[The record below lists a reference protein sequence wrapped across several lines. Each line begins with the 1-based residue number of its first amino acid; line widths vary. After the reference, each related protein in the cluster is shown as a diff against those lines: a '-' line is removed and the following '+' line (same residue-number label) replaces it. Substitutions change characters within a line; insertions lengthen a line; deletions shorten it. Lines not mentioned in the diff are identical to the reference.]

1 LKSVETP
8 AGFAFG
14 GRGVK
19 ILRQAASE
27 PEIRMKLLLIQS
39 GGTSHRFLVDDG
51 RPEADAKFGL
61 PLARM
66 AEGGRW

>member
-1 LKSVETP
+1 
-8 AGFAFG
+8 
-14 GRGVK
+14 
-19 ILRQAASE
+19 
-27 PEIRMKLLLIQS
+27 MKLLLIQS